1 MPKQKRHSKF
11 KKWIGKLHLW
21 LGLAS
26 GMIVFIVAITGCIY
40 VFHDEIK
47 DITQPWR
54 KVAIQNQEFIAPSV
68 LQQKVT
74 ANFPDAAPGM
84 VVYQGKERS
93 AFVYSIID
101 NAEFN
106 IYFNPY
112 SAELL
117 HSQKIDDEFFAIIEN
132 LHMYLLLPEEIG
144 RQVVGISTII
154 FVVMLISGIILWW
167 PKKRKNLKDRL
178 KIRFTA
184 KWRRVNYDWH
194 NVTGLYISLLALII
208 AITGLSFSYEWMHE
222 SFYVIGNF
230 GEEYPEETAMPAVED
245 GEPENSSIPAI
256 DVAMEKTF
264 ALLPD
269 AEMHFVWEQGANSPI
284 LTGSYPETLDFDHQ
298 SNFYFHPET
307 GELLEKHLYSNKSTG
322 LKLQEMNYGLHT
334 GQYFGLTGKIIA
346 FFGSLFIAGLPVS
359 GFMIWWGRRNKK
371 KKAKPAA
378 RRKFVAAES
387 KV

>member
-1 MPKQKRHSKF
+1 MPKQKKQNTF

-26 GMIVFIVAITGCIY
+26 GIIVFIVAITGCVY
-40 VFHDEIK
+40 VFHDEIR
-47 DITQPWR
+47 DLTQPWR
-54 KVAIQNQEFIAPSV
+54 KVAVQEEKFVAPSV
-68 LQQKVT
+68 LQQKVS
-74 ANFPDAAPGM
+74 ARFPGAAPGM
-84 VVYQGKERS
+84 VVYQGRERPAS
-93 AFVYSIID
+93 VVTTID
-101 NAEFN
+101 KAEHN

-112 SAELL
+112 SAEFI
-117 HSQKIDDEFFAIIEN
+117 HNEKVEDEFFAIIEN

-154 FVVMLISGIILWW
+154 FIVMLITGIILWW

-178 KIRFTA
+178 KIKFDA

-194 NVTGLYISLLALII
+194 SVTGLYISLLALMI

-230 GEEYPEETAMPAVED
+230 GKEYPEETTMPAVEESVYD
-245 GEPENSSIPAI
+245 NSLIPAI
-256 DVAMEKTF
+256 DLAMEQTF
-264 ALLPD
+264 ALLPG
-269 AEMHFVWEQGANSPI
+269 AGMHFVWEQGANAPI
-284 LTGSYPETLDFDHQ
+284 VTGSYTEALDFDHQ

-307 GELLEKHLYSNKSTG
+307 GELLEKHFYSDKSTG

-346 FFGSLFIAGLPVS
+346 FFGSLFVAGLPVS

-371 KKAKPAA
+371 KKVKPAV
-378 RRKFVAAES
+378 RKEFAPDEGGN
-387 KV
+387 